1 MTAAFEAQPREFAL
15 VSVRT
20 MTFVAGA
27 TRGAKADQLRATVPA
42 GTSHFY
48 CTREAMRNAKT
59 WAAVGG
65 VCLVILALIAS
76 VSTVA
81 RYAQDPSTF
90 LKQALEQA
98 NRELSEPVDKAARR
112 VEQEL
117 ERANQE
123 ASTRR
128 AELERLTK
136 ARALAAEQADRGS
149 KSLISLQAQQETAA
163 HELES
168 RQKRLS
174 ALTQGR
180 PQVLGVTPVPRSPEE
195 TTEGQ
200 KISQL
205 SGQLEQLQ
213 VSIDQQLARQQQ
225 LGASVKA
232 ADSDLAKAKEQVT
245 RLKMESEAWA
255 NVLNQLRATMRPPLT
270 SRPVPTRANSNDK
283 QASAEEKW
291 VPFWTAVVAAAGAV
305 FAACIGAGVA
315 AWAATSKREEL
326 NRKGEELRLAR
337 ESRL

>member
-1 MTAAFEAQPREFAL
+1 
-15 VSVRT
+15 
-20 MTFVAGA
+20 
-27 TRGAKADQLRATVPA
+27 
-42 GTSHFY
+42 
-48 CTREAMRNAKT
+48 MRNAKT

-76 VSTVA
+76 VSAVA
-81 RYAQDPSTF
+81 RYAQDPSAF

-98 NRELSEPVDKAARR
+98 DREISEPVDKAARR
-112 VEQEL
+112 IEQEL

-123 ASTRR
+123 ASTRK

-136 ARALAAEQADRGS
+136 ARALAAEQADRGN

-163 HELES
+163 RELES
-168 RQKRLS
+168 RQKKLS

-180 PQVLGVTPVPRSPEE
+180 PQVLGVTPVPRSSEE

-205 SGQLEQLQ
+205 SSQLEQLQ
-213 VSIDQQLARQQQ
+213 LSIDQQLARQQQ

-232 ADSDLAKAKEQVT
+232 VDSDLAKAKEQVT

-255 NVLNQLRATMRPPLT
+255 NVLNQLMATKRLPLT
-270 SRPVPTRANSNDK
+270 SKPVPTRANSNDK
-283 QASAEEKW
+283 RASAEEKW
-291 VPFWTAVVAAAGAV
+291 VPFWTAIAAAVGAV

-315 AWAATSKREEL
+315 AWATTTKREEL
-326 NRKGEELRLAR
+326 NRKDEEFRLAR